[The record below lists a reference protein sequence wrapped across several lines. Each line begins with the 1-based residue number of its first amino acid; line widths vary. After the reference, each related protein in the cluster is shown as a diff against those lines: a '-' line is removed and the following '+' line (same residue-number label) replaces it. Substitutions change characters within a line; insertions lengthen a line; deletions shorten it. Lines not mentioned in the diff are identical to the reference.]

1 VTQARLGII
10 ALSPGDSAER
20 DLTWLDRSGI
30 ADLSSDG
37 RILLF
42 NETGGPASN
51 EAVYVRPMDGSGAI
65 RLGEGWATAFTSDG
79 QSALTI
85 PADGSRLVLLPTG
98 AGEPKTVVFQGLLE
112 ILAAWPF
119 PDGRRILLRAIEKG
133 HGARLYA
140 SDLEGGKPRPVTPE
154 GIDFYGVCIAPDG
167 ASVTGMGSDRM
178 AFLYSTGGASSP
190 RPIPGLSRGDVPIR
204 FTADGSSLFVTRLE
218 EVPARVFRVNL
229 STGRRD
235 LWKELAPADRAGV
248 SAVRV
253 RMTADGKSYAYSYAR
268 HLDDLFLVEG
278 LKQASR

>member
-1 VTQARLGII
+1 M

-20 DLTWLDRSGI
+20 DLSWLDRSSI

-42 NETGGPASN
+42 NEIGEGGGSN
-51 EAVYVRPMDGSGAI
+51 EAVYVRPVDGSAAV

-85 PADGSRLVLLPTG
+85 PHDGSRLVLLPTG

-112 ILAAWPF
+112 ILDAWPF

-140 SDLEGGKPRPVTPE
+140 SDLEGGKPRSLTPE

-178 AFLYSTGGASSP
+178 PVLFSAGGADSP
-190 RPIPGLSRGDVPIR
+190 RSIPGLSRGDVPIR
-204 FTADGSSLFVTRLE
+204 FTADGSSLFVTRVD

-229 STGRRD
+229 STGLRD
-235 LWKELAPADRAGV
+235 LWKELAPVDRAGV
-248 SAVRV
+248 LGVRPV
-253 RMTADGKSYAYSYAR
+253 RITADGKVYAYSYAR
-268 HLDDLFLVEG
+268 HLTDLFLVDG
-278 LKQASR
+278 LKQASRR